1 MYAETSI
8 SVFLNYFEKKVSEM
22 YESLRKLLAKQLRID
37 ESKITPDAEI
47 KKDLG
52 ADSLDIMQLLFT
64 VEEEYGITIPDEE
77 LVTFTKVSDI
87 VNYLES
93 LKK

>member
-1 MYAETSI
+1 
-8 SVFLNYFEKKVSEM
+8 M

-77 LVTFTKVSDI
+77 LVQFTKVSDI

>member
-1 MYAETSI
+1 M
-8 SVFLNYFEKKVSEM
+8 NYFEKKVSEM

-37 ESKITPDAEI
+37 ESKISPDSEI

>member
-1 MYAETSI
+1 
-8 SVFLNYFEKKVSEM
+8 M

-52 ADSLDIMQLLFT
+52 AESLDIMQLLFT

-87 VNYLES
+87 VKYLES

>member
-1 MYAETSI
+1 
-8 SVFLNYFEKKVSEM
+8 M

-87 VNYLES
+87 VKYLES

>member
-1 MYAETSI
+1 
-8 SVFLNYFEKKVSEM
+8 M

>member
-1 MYAETSI
+1 MYAGTSI

-87 VNYLES
+87 VNYLEK
-93 LKK
+93 LK